1 MLAIMENALQP
12 TQRLFIIT
20 KAEPEIK
27 IFFSFL
33 PIGGGSNLRG
43 LSPLQTLLLKDFSLS
58 DFSFFKMVFF
68 CRI

>member
-20 KAEPEIK
+20 NVEPEIK

-33 PIGGGSNLRG
+33 PIGGGSNSRG
-43 LSPLQTLLLKDFSLS
+43 LSLL
-58 DFSFFKMVFF
+58 
-68 CRI
+68 